1 MPRPFAFLVTFV
13 LLAGSSMARA
23 NDSAAEK
30 AAGGL
35 ELVSNASIRM
45 VSEDLRISPAS
56 VDIRYVFQN
65 DGAEDEA
72 VTVAFPL
79 PAIEGYGVSQQP
91 VILPFPDRANFVG
104 FTVEVDGEA
113 IEPELDERAFVGD
126 TDVTAILR
134 RHGLGFNPIGEGG
147 KALSDLGAEEY
158 ADLERQ
164 GIVTERD
171 FGEALWRYAA
181 TFHFDMT
188 FPAGQAVTVEHA
200 YRPVTGR
207 AFLVKSSLGD
217 PAETETYC
225 IDSGT
230 KKALANVIR
239 KAAAVTY
246 AADPDGNPG
255 LKDDPLDGVAYSAV
269 VQYILT
275 TANNWAGPIGDFRL
289 TVDKGAPG
297 NVVSLCQDGL
307 VKTSPTTFTFE
318 ATDYIPE
325 RDLAILFASPDNVGL
340 GAD

>member
-1 MPRPFAFLVTFV
+1 MPRPSPLLLALV
-13 LLAGSSMARA
+13 LLAGSPAQA

-35 ELVSNASIRM
+35 ELVASESIRM
-45 VSEDLRISPAS
+45 VSEDLSISPSA

-65 DGAEDEA
+65 DGAGDEA

-91 VILPFPDRANFVG
+91 VILPFPDRVNFVG
-104 FTVEVDGEA
+104 FTVAVDGEA

-126 TDVTAILR
+126 TDVTDVLK
-134 RHGLGFNPIGEGG
+134 RHGLGLNPIGEGG
-147 KALSDLGAEEY
+147 KSLSDLGPEDY

-171 FGEALWRYAA
+171 FGEALWRYEAK
-181 TFHFDMT
+181 FHFDLT
-188 FPAGQAVTVEHA
+188 FPAGEPVTVEHS

-207 AFLVKSSLGD
+207 YFLVKSSLGD

-230 KKALANVIR
+230 KKALGNVIR
-239 KAAAVTY
+239 KAAAATY

-255 LKDDPLDGVAYSAV
+255 LKNEPLDGVAYSAV

-289 TVDKGAPG
+289 TIDKGAPG

-318 ATDYIPE
+318 ATDYVPE

-340 GAD
+340 GAE

>member
-1 MPRPFAFLVTFV
+1 MPRRFPF
-13 LLAGSSMARA
+13 LLALALLSGGPALA

-35 ELVSNASIRM
+35 ELVANASVRM
-45 VSEDLRISPAS
+45 VSEDLSISPSSIA
-56 VDIRYVFQN
+56 IRYVFQN
-65 DGAEDEA
+65 DGAADEK

-91 VILPFPDRANFVG
+91 VMLPLPDQPNFVG
-104 FTVEVDGEA
+104 FTVRVDGRT

-126 TDVTAILR
+126 TDVTDILK
-134 RHGLGFNPIGEGG
+134 RHGLGLNPIGGDG
-147 KALSDLGAEEY
+147 TPLADLSPGDY

-171 FGEALWRYAA
+171 FGEALWRYEVK
-181 TFHFDMT
+181 FHFDLT
-188 FPAGQAVTVEHA
+188 FPAGKPVTVEHS

-207 AFLVKSSLGD
+207 YFLVKSSLGD
-217 PAETETYC
+217 PADTAAYC
-225 IDSGT
+225 IDAGT

-239 KAAAVTY
+239 KAAAASY
-246 AADPDGNPG
+246 KADPVGNAG
-255 LKDDPLDGVAYSAV
+255 LKDEPLDGLAYSAV
-269 VQYILT
+269 VQYILM

-307 VKTSPTTFTFE
+307 EKTSPTTFTFT
-318 ATDYIPE
+318 ARDYVPE
-325 RDLAILFASPDNVGL
+325 RDLSILFASPDNSGL
-340 GAD
+340 GAE